1 MIKLERIE
9 RREIIKYLSRERERA
24 PVISQKK
31 HTDINKTTWC
41 LSKESINVPNRIT
54 MMHFLPKSSPEDKYT
69 FKTETTM
76 RTTSLEFKVGED
88 WVETMPGDNKVN
100 CSATLEVN
108 TLTIIQRPQDAP
120 EKMITIVREFSD
132 EGISV
137 TMTIEKVVC
146 KQFFYE
152 AVIQK

>member
-1 MIKLERIE
+1 MVSIE
-9 RREIIKYLSRERERA
+9 GVYKRTKSDNYDAFLAEIGLNFLIRKAACMASSTLT
-24 PVISQKK
+24 ISK
-31 HTDINKTTWC
+31 
-41 LSKESINVPNRIT
+41 
-54 MMHFLPKSSPEDKYT
+54 SPEDKYA

-76 RTTSLEFKVGED
+76 RTTSLEFKIGED

-100 CSATLEVN
+100 CSATLEGN

-146 KQFFYE
+146 KQFFTR
-152 AVIQK
+152 Q